1 MKFKKVTIIGL
12 GYIGLPTA
20 AIFAR
25 SGLQVTGVD
34 VNQQIVETIN
44 GGNIHIVEPLLHDIV
59 RQEVHRGTLKASTKP
74 VPADAFVIAVPT
86 PVRKVGTELAPNLS
100 FIIDAITGISACLEP
115 GNLVVLESTSP
126 VGTTEMIMNKI
137 MGLRPDLVDD
147 RGKLR
152 IFVAYCPER
161 VLPGNIIF
169 ELENNARIIGGI
181 TDESAL
187 HAQALYENF
196 LKAPV
201 KLTDAKTAEMVKLTE
216 NASRDSQLAFANQLS
231 ILCDK
236 LEVDVFKLI
245 ELANMH
251 PRVNILQPGTGV
263 GGHCIAVDPWF
274 LVHNNHLETKFMIE
288 ARHTNIEKETWVFD
302 KCKKFINNHPGR
314 RVICMGLAFKPNI
327 DDLRESPSLSIAK
340 RLYKLFSDKLVC
352 CEPNIPEE
360 NIHGMR
366 NIKTDQ
372 INEHDDIL
380 LLFVAHKEF
389 SNFAKSN
396 LFLDFC
402 GLRQ

>member
-1 MKFKKVTIIGL
+1 MEFKKVNVVGL

-34 VNQQIVETIN
+34 VNQHVVESVN
-44 GGNIHIVEPLLHDIV
+44 RGNIHIVEPLLDDIV
-59 RQEVHRGTLKASTKP
+59 RQEVQKGNLKASTQP
-74 VPADAFVIAVPT
+74 SPADAFVIAVPT
-86 PVRKVGTELAPNLS
+86 PVIEVGSELAPDLS
-100 FIIDAITGISACLEP
+100 FITAAITAISVCLEQ

-126 VGTTEMIMNKI
+126 VGTTDMIVNMLI
-137 MGLRPDLVDD
+137 GLRPDLVDD
-147 RGKLR
+147 KGKLK

-169 ELENNARIIGGI
+169 ELVNNSRVIGGF
-181 TDESAL
+181 TDESSL
-187 HAQALYENF
+187 HAQALYMKF
-196 LKAPV
+196 LNAPTM
-201 KLTDAKTAEMVKLTE
+201 LTDARTAEMVKLTE

-245 ELANMH
+245 ELANLH
-251 PRVNILQPGTGV
+251 PRVSILKPGTGV

-274 LVHNNHLETKFMIE
+274 LVHNNRLESKFLIE
-288 ARHTNIEKETWVFD
+288 ARKTNKEKESWVFD
-302 KCKKFINNHPGR
+302 KCKKFINNNPSR

-340 RLYKLFSDKLVC
+340 RLYKIFSDKLVC
-352 CEPNIPEE
+352 CEPNIRDET
-360 NIHGMR
+360 IHGIR

-372 INEHDDIL
+372 INEKDDIL
-380 LLFVAHKEF
+380 LFFVAHKEF
-389 SNFAKSN
+389 SNISTTFLS
-396 LFLDFC
+396 LDFC
-402 GLRQ
+402 GMH